1 MATYH
6 FLQLYWW
13 AIVSILGAALVFL
26 MFVQGGQTLFGSVAK
41 TEDEKKIL
49 LSLFGHKWEI
59 TFTTLVT
66 FGGAVFA
73 SFPLFYSTSF
83 GGAYWLWIIILLSFV
98 IQAFSYEFRSREKNL
113 LGKKTYEA
121 FLKINGFVGT
131 MLIGVAVATFVT
143 GGNYSMDK
151 MNLTLGASN
160 MVSFWTNDYRGLEL
174 IIKPVNLLL
183 GIAVFLVAR
192 LLGLLFVFTQ
202 CSKMEGDAAA
212 DMVTR
217 SLSKIKVTWSG
228 FLAFFL
234 AFVVIWLNAD
244 GYRVD
249 TTSPLFNGIDGP
261 IVAEKYAYLHNML
274 EMWPIA
280 VVFLLGVVLV
290 LVGMARLMVY
300 KKPSF
305 YLTGL
310 GVFLAVLGILLNIG
324 FGDMAYFHSLYDVQS
339 SLTLYNSSSSLYTL
353 KTMAWVSLA
362 VPFVILYIAYVW
374 KKMTAIKK

>member
-1 MATYH
+1 MTTYH

-13 AIVSILGAALVFL
+13 AVVSILGAALVFL
-26 MFVQGGQTLFGSVAK
+26 MFVQGGQTLLGSIAK
-41 TEDEKKIL
+41 TEDEKKII

-66 FGGAVFA
+66 FGGAAFA

-113 LGKKTYEA
+113 LGKGTYEL
-121 FLKINGFVGT
+121 FLKINGFLGT
-131 MLIGVAVATFVT
+131 LLIGVAVATFIS
-143 GGNYSMDK
+143 GGNYAMDK
-151 MNLTLGASN
+151 MSLTVPSAN
-160 MVSFWTNDYRGLEL
+160 IVSYWTNDYRGLEL
-174 IIKPVNLLL
+174 ILKPFNLLL
-183 GIAVFLVAR
+183 GIVVFLAAR
-192 LLGLLFVFTQ
+192 TLGLLYTYGQ

-212 DMVTR
+212 DL
-217 SLSKIKVTWSG
+217 SSKALSKVKVTGTG
-228 FLAFFL
+228 FVLFFV
-234 AFVVIWLNAD
+234 AFVVCMFLTT

-249 TTSPLFNGIDGP
+249 TASPLFNGTDGP

-274 EMWPIA
+274 NLWPVA
-280 VVFLLGVVLV
+280 LVFLIGVVLV
-290 LVGMARLMVY
+290 LIGLGKVIFKG
-300 KKPSF
+300 KSSF
-305 YLTGL
+305 YMTGL
-310 GVFLAVLGILLNIG
+310 GVFLAVLGILINIG
-324 FGDMAYFHSLYDVQS
+324 FGDMAYFHSLYDVQN